1 MGKRIGEIA
10 IGSWF
15 AMKILVLGFYKSP
28 SVIKQYGIGVG
39 AWQAPWV
46 GPGGWKGW
54 KKLS

>member
-1 MGKRIGEIA
+1 MGKRIGGIA

-15 AMKILVLGFYKSP
+15 AMEILVLGFYKSP
-28 SVIKQYGIGVG
+28 SVMKQYGIGVG
-39 AWQAPWV
+39 AWQAPWM